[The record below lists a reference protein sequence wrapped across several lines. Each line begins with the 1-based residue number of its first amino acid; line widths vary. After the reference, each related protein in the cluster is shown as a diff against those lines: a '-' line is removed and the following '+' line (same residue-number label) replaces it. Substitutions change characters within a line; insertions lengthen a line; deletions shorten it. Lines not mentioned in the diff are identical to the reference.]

1 MSEAHMPNNPH
12 FPEPQDPVGADF
24 PAARTDFAL
33 QASRLDSDAE
43 AEDWLTVNFPNAI
56 SIDEIECETPPAQ
69 CRTGVSPGLASELTS
84 SIATWHPA
92 AAPEPDIAAETAVG
106 TAFSLPEAAELVAL
120 IQQLRQRNND
130 LAHEMA
136 EMENAL
142 HDCQSAL
149 QLHKTR
155 AQAQQVSLAKQTQDL
170 ASAQAQVLRATRELE
185 SSRQEIQRQQT
196 LIQTLT
202 EHLQTSQQRL
212 AQIERECTLTQLRC
226 SEQTQR
232 LLQSETTCRDL
243 RSRLARQQRQ
253 TLQFKAA
260 LEKCLETP
268 AAPEHARI
276 IAASLSEST
285 LNAPDSHLAKALP
298 IQPWTALPPSEPLA
312 SPPPAPPVPVEVYLA
327 TATDPADALLAQ
339 PEPSQPNEP
348 LWQDFAQLIDKAAEA
363 VSVNSP
369 AILAAAEPDGPTPG
383 PAVGAS
389 RLDTGTPSEPAG
401 EAAAAAPPN
410 WPAPEIRS
418 ANQAKKRQSPGGI
431 QLPTF
436 PRL

>member
-12 FPEPQDPVGADF
+12 FPEAQDPVPADS
-24 PAARTDFAL
+24 PAARTDVAGHE
-33 QASRLDSDAE
+33 SRLSSDAE

-56 SIDEIECETPPAQ
+56 SIDVLECETPPAQ
-69 CRTGVSPGLASELTS
+69 EIAAAVTAGELKS
-84 SIATWHPA
+84 AIATWHPA
-92 AAPEPDIAAETAVG
+92 PAPQLLADVEAVEPAV
-106 TAFSLPEAAELVAL
+106 SLPEAVELVAL
-120 IQQLRQRNND
+120 IQQLRQRNSE

-136 EMENAL
+136 EMESAF
-142 HDCQSAL
+142 HDTQSAL

-155 AQAQQVSLAKQTQDL
+155 AQAQQVSLAQQTQDL
-170 ASAQAQVLRATRELE
+170 AVAKAQVLRVSRELE
-185 SSRQEIQRQQT
+185 SSRQEIQRQQQ

-298 IQPWTALPPSEPLA
+298 IQPWTALAPSEPLA

-327 TATDPADALLAQ
+327 TTTDPADALLAE
-339 PEPSQPNEP
+339 PEPSQPKEA
-348 LWQDFAQLIDKAAEA
+348 LWQDLAQLIDRAAEA
-363 VSVNSP
+363 VSTSSP
-369 AILAAAEPDGPTPG
+369 AILVPAEPDDLTPG
-383 PAVGAS
+383 PSGDA
-389 RLDTGTPSEPAG
+389 GTPSEPAG
-401 EAAAAAPPN
+401 EAAVAPPN
-410 WPAPEIRS
+410 WQAPEIRP
-418 ANQAKKRQSPGGI
+418 QQPAKKRQSLAGI

>member
-12 FPEPQDPVGADF
+12 FPEPQNPVGADS
-24 PAARTDFAL
+24 PAARTDVAEHE
-33 QASRLDSDAE
+33 SRLDSDAE

-56 SIDEIECETPPAQ
+56 SIDVLECETPPAE
-69 CRTGVSPGLASELTS
+69 CSPGVSPGLASELTS
-84 SIATWHPA
+84 SIATWQPGA
-92 AAPEPDIAAETAVG
+92 AHRSDIAVETAVE
-106 TAFSLPEAAELVAL
+106 TAVSLPEAAELVAL

-130 LAHEMA
+130 LAHEIA

-170 ASAQAQVLRATRELE
+170 AAAQAQVLRVSRELE

-268 AAPEHARI
+268 AAPETARI
-276 IAASLSEST
+276 IAASLSEGT
-285 LNAPDSHLAKALP
+285 ANTPDSHLPKALP

-312 SPPPAPPVPVEVYLA
+312 SPPPAQEVPVEVYIA

-339 PEPSQPNEP
+339 PEPSQPKEP

-363 VSVNSP
+363 VSANSA
-369 AILAAAEPDGPTPG
+369 AILAPPAPGGPTPG
-383 PAVGAS
+383 PVVQAD
-389 RLDTGTPSEPAG
+389 RLDTGNPLEPAG
-401 EAAAAAPPN
+401 QASAAAPPN

-418 ANQAKKRQSPGGI
+418 ANPAKKRQSLGGI